1 MRCMRGLGVALLLGL
16 VLGCAPRLAEPTA
29 APSLV
34 RIGWA
39 DVGVPTPFRVSTAG
53 PGGAVMLSL
62 LYDTLT
68 WKDER
73 GIIPWLATSWDIS
86 PDGLEVSFTLAR
98 NVNWQDG
105 QPLTADDV
113 AFSFDYY
120 AQHPYRWTAT
130 SMVASTIVA
139 TPDRVLVRLREPYPP
154 FIEEVAGVV
163 PIIPRH
169 VWANVVDPLTYEGVD
184 ATVGSGPYR
193 LAEYRSAEGAYRLV
207 ANPNYFKGAPVVQEV
222 QQLNLPAETSI
233 QAVQQGQLDLFWTT
247 DASIVD
253 LFARHPR
260 VKVLE
265 TAPLSIVRLALNT
278 ERPPLDRVEVRQA
291 LAYAL
296 DRASLA
302 RSVTKGAPV
311 VGSAGVIPPET
322 PWFAPSVRQYAYD
335 PATARRLLGGQ
346 HLTLDLLANPE
357 YREPELL
364 QPMLDAVGIT
374 VRLQRVDAQTKA
386 QLLRERNF
394 ALAELQH
401 IGIGGDPDYLRRWYT
416 GQESNA
422 SAQGDILH
430 DPAFDALAQQQASTL
445 DPSVRKTIIAQM
457 QAVLAEDVPTIP
469 LFYRRFYWLYDSTRL
484 LPMNTH
490 GGLMNGIPFVHNK
503 LAFLRR

>member
-1 MRCMRGLGVALLLGL
+1 
-16 VLGCAPRLAEPTA
+16 
-29 APSLV
+29 
-34 RIGWA
+34 
-39 DVGVPTPFRVSTAG
+39 
-53 PGGAVMLSL
+53 MLSL

-86 PDGLEVSFTLAR
+86 PDGLEVTFTLAG
-98 NVNWQDG
+98 NVTWQDG

-120 AQHPYRWTAT
+120 AQHPYRWMAT
-130 SMVASTIVA
+130 SMVASA
-139 TPDRVLVRLREPYPP
+139 TVLSPDRVLVRLREPYPP

-169 VWANVVDPLTYEGVD
+169 VWANVSDPLTHNGLD

-193 LAEYRSAEGAYRLV
+193 LAEYRSAEGAYRLA

-253 LFARHPR
+253 LFAHDTR

-278 ERPPLDRVEVRQA
+278 ERSPLDRVEVRQA

-322 PWFAPSVRQYAYD
+322 PWFAPSVHQYTYD
-335 PATARRLLGGQ
+335 PATARRLLGGRQ
-346 HLTLDLLANPE
+346 LTLDLLANPE

-374 VRLQRVDAQTKA
+374 LRLQRVDAQTKA

-394 ALAELQH
+394 RLAELQH

-422 SAQGDILH
+422 SAQGDILR
-430 DPAFDALAQQQASTL
+430 DAAFDALAQQQASTL
-445 DPSVRKTIIAQM
+445 DPSMRKTIIAQM
-457 QAVLAEDVPTIP
+457 QAILAEDVPTIP

-484 LPMNTH
+484 TPMNTY
-490 GGLMNGIPFVHNK
+490 GGLMNGIPFVDNK

>member
-1 MRCMRGLGVALLLGL
+1 MD
-16 VLGCAPRLAEPTA
+16 A
-29 APSLV
+29 A
-34 RIGWA
+34 
-39 DVGVPTPFRVSTAG
+39 
-53 PGGAVMLSL
+53 
-62 LYDTLT
+62 
-68 WKDER
+68 
-73 GIIPWLATSWDIS
+73 
-86 PDGLEVSFTLAR
+86 
-98 NVNWQDG
+98 
-105 QPLTADDV
+105 
-113 AFSFDYY
+113 
-120 AQHPYRWTAT
+120 
-130 SMVASTIVA
+130 
-139 TPDRVLVRLREPYPP
+139 
-154 FIEEVAGVV
+154 
-163 PIIPRH
+163 
-169 VWANVVDPLTYEGVD
+169 
-184 ATVGSGPYR
+184 VGSGPYR
-193 LAEYRSAEGAYRLV
+193 LAEYRSAEGAYRLA

-253 LFARHPR
+253 LFAHDTR

-278 ERPPLDRVEVRQA
+278 ERSPLDRVEVRQA

-322 PWFAPSVRQYAYD
+322 PWFAPSVHQYTYD
-335 PATARRLLGGQ
+335 PATARRLLGGRQ
-346 HLTLDLLANPE
+346 LTLDLLANPE

-374 VRLQRVDAQTKA
+374 LRLQRVDAQTKA

-394 ALAELQH
+394 RLAELQH

-422 SAQGDILH
+422 SAQGDILR
-430 DPAFDALAQQQASTL
+430 DAAFDALAQQQASTL
-445 DPSVRKTIIAQM
+445 DPSMRKTIIAQM
-457 QAVLAEDVPTIP
+457 QAILAEDVPTIP

-484 LPMNTH
+484 TPMNTY
-490 GGLMNGIPFVHNK
+490 GGLMNGIPFVDNK